1 MAAWDGQTLESQGAD
16 VAAMFGGDA
25 ARWEQEHNDALRQQG
40 WTGPNQ
46 PPGSAPK
53 TTAPTPTPSQPA
65 AAKPAAAPTAAAPS
79 TPSPLAGV
87 SMKDVS
93 ETALQGYFNNALL
106 LSQQA
111 INGLRDQ
118 GITPQMRWDANAYG
132 QGIGGFVPTA
142 NMVPT
147 LVAVNQQFAI
157 NRAQIDQV
165 ARVLY
170 QSGRAPRLTLN
181 PQGMLVMQTDA
192 QGNPVFD
199 ETIES
204 RNSRL
209 AAGQATGFVSTD
221 LTKAPQSGAA
231 TGSVTP
237 GNQQTPQ
244 LAPTGADTTAA
255 PTDAY
260 SGQTWDNISPEARQ
274 QFVNQWGE
282 PAAQAR
288 WEWEN
293 AKNGGQDPGS
303 WADYAKYRGVPDAA
317 IAQTV
322 AQESGVA
329 PTGSEAAGFTPAP
342 AGSAEQSDPWA
353 SAPVASDGASL
364 RDQDEATKSQFV
376 AQWGSPQAAALAW
389 VSEHERDLTSP
400 GWRDQ
405 LGDNYDPNKPL
416 AQQWLD
422 NAATG

>member
-1 MAAWDGQTLESQGAD
+1 MAAWDGQTLEGQGEN
-16 VAAMFGGDA
+16 VVAMFGGDA
-25 ARWEQEHNDALRQQG
+25 SRWEQEHNDALKQQG

-53 TTAPTPTPSQPA
+53 TTTNTTPAPSQPTTPA
-65 AAKPAAAPTAAAPS
+65 ATKPAASPTATTTS
-79 TPSPLAGV
+79 TPNPLAGV
-87 SMKDVS
+87 SLKDVS
-93 ETALQGYFNNALL
+93 QDALQSYFNNALL
-106 LSQQA
+106 LAQQG
-111 INGLRDQ
+111 INSLKEQ
-118 GITPQMRWDANAYG
+118 GITPQMRWDAKMG
-132 QGIGGFVPTA
+132 VFVPTA

-147 LVAVNQQFAI
+147 LTAVNQQFAI

-165 ARVLY
+165 SRVLY

-192 QGNPVFD
+192 AGNPVFD

-209 AAGQATGFVSTD
+209 AAGQSIGFVSTD
-221 LTKAPQSGAA
+221 LTRAPQSGAA

-303 WADYAKYRGVPDAA
+303 WADYAKYRGVPDTA

-353 SAPVASDGASL
+353 SAPVASDGATL

-405 LGDNYDPNKPL
+405 LGDNYDPNKTL
-416 AQQWLD
+416 AQQWLED
-422 NAATG
+422 AATG

>member
-1 MAAWDGQTLESQGAD
+1 MAAWDGQTLEGQGPD
-16 VAAMFGGDA
+16 VTAMFGGDA
-25 ARWEQEHNDALRQQG
+25 SRWEQEHNDALKQQG

-53 TTAPTPTPSQPA
+53 TTAPTPSQPA
-65 AAKPAAAPTAAAPS
+65 ATTPAAAAPS

-87 SMKDVS
+87 SLKDVS
-93 ETALQGYFNNALL
+93 ETALQSYFNNALL

-111 INGLRDQ
+111 INNLKAQ

-147 LVAVNQQFAI
+147 LEAVNQQYAT

-209 AAGQATGFVSTD
+209 AAGQSIGFVSTD

-244 LAPTGADTTAA
+244 LAAA
-255 PTDAY
+255 PADAATAPTNAY
-260 SGQTWDNISPEARQ
+260 SGQTWDNISEDVRQ
-274 QFVNQWGE
+274 QFVNQWGD

-293 AKNGGQDPGS
+293 AKAAGQDPGS
-303 WADYAKYRGVPDAA
+303 WADYAKYRGVPDDA

-322 AQESGVA
+322 AQESGSA
-329 PTGSEAAGFTPAP
+329 PAGSEAAGFTPTP
-342 AGSAEQSDPWA
+342 DGSAEQSDPWA
-353 SAPVASDGASL
+353 SAPVASDGTSL
-364 RDQDEATKSQFV
+364 RSQDDATKNLYVS
-376 AQWGSPQAAALAW
+376 QWGSPEAAALAW

-422 NAATG
+422 DAATG